1 MSIVQFQYARRAIM
15 VAGVLSA
22 FVLVSL
28 LASFFMLQL
37 SLPRL
42 EGGVAAEG
50 LAALVT
56 VERDAQGVPTVT
68 GRTRADL
75 AWALGYLHAQERFFQ
90 MDLLRRT
97 AAGELSDLVGS
108 AALQKDRVNRVHR
121 FRNRASTVLAAMR
134 PEERLILDDYVAGVN
149 RGLGDLG
156 SAPFEYL
163 LLLARPAPW
172 KAEDTILVVY
182 AMYLTLQEANGVG
195 ERRRADAIETL
206 GQPLA
211 DFLFPAGTSWDAALD
226 GSMLPVPKIPL
237 TGLKHAASQS
247 RARNAAIDPPIP
259 GSNGFAVGA
268 EISARGAAIVAN
280 DMHLGLRE
288 PNTWYR
294 ARLVMTDSADAR
306 MLDVTGV
313 TLPGAPNIV
322 AGSNGRIAW
331 GFTNSYVDASDV
343 VVLEKVDGASNR
355 YRTPEGPRELSRIEE
370 RLCQTCSRSETLTVE
385 ESIWGPVI
393 GLDAHGRKLAYRWI
407 AHDPVAVNLR
417 GALDLEAAASVRDA
431 LEIAHRV
438 GIPHQNVVVGDTQGD
453 IGWTV
458 TGPLPRR
465 FGFDGR
471 EPTSWA
477 EGVRGWNGFLS
488 SQETPTIY
496 NPPNHR
502 IWTANARIVGGEALT
517 KLGDGSYAHGA
528 RASQIRDSLLA
539 RSRFDERDLL
549 AIQLDDRGLLL
560 ERWQNLLL
568 DALRSRAGQPRYA
581 RLIPEV
587 EHWGRRAQ
595 PESVGYRLV
604 RAFRLELISAIYDAY
619 TRVMPVL
626 EEAPNKPQLRRLP
639 TNQADEPAWRLL
651 SERPA
656 QLIPPGYSNWDAVV
670 DRALEKVLSA
680 LETEA
685 GGRLDRFTW
694 GSANHTGIY
703 HPLAQAL
710 FGMSTVLA
718 PPDDPLP
725 GDVYQPRVSA
735 PGFGASVRFVVTPGQ
750 EATGVFHMPTGQSGH
765 PLSPYYNVGHEDW
778 AKGQPT
784 PFLPGATFW
793 RLRFQPAEGRSS
805 LERKS

>member
-1 MSIVQFQYARRAIM
+1 M
-15 VAGVLSA
+15 VGGVLLGIA
-22 FVLVSL
+22 LISL
-28 LASFFMLQL
+28 LAAFFLLQR

-50 LAALVT
+50 LAASVT
-56 VERDAQGVPTVT
+56 VERDAQGVPTIS

-90 MDLLRRT
+90 MDLLRRA

-121 FRNRASTVLAAMR
+121 FRSRASTVLAAMQ
-134 PEERLILDDYVAGVN
+134 PDERQVLNAYVAGVN
-149 RGLGDLG
+149 RGLEDLG

-163 LLLARPAPW
+163 LLLTKPAAW

-182 AMYLTLQEANGVG
+182 AMYLTLQEANGMS
-195 ERRRADAIETL
+195 ERRRADAMETL

-211 DFLFPAGTSWDAALD
+211 DFLFPEGTSWDAALD
-226 GSMLPVPKIPL
+226 GSTLPAPKIPL
-237 TGLKHAASQS
+237 AGLKHAANQS
-247 RARNAAIDPPIP
+247 RVREAAIDPPIP
-259 GSNGFAVGA
+259 GSNGFAVGG

-294 ARLVMTDSADAR
+294 ARLVMTDSADGKT
-306 MLDVTGV
+306 LDVTGV

-331 GFTNSYVDASDV
+331 GFTNSYVDTSDV
-343 VVLEKVDGASNR
+343 VVLEKVDGGSNR

-370 RLCQTCSRSETLTVE
+370 RLCQRCSQSETLTVE

-393 GLDAHGRKLAYRWI
+393 GLDAHGRKLAFRWI

-431 LEIAHRV
+431 LEIAHRM
-438 GIPHQNVVVGDTQGD
+438 GIPHQNLVVGDTQGD

-458 TGPLPRR
+458 TGALPRR
-465 FGFDGR
+465 YGIDGR

-477 EGVRGWNGFLS
+477 DGERGWNGYLS
-488 SQETPTIY
+488 SQETPAIY
-496 NPPNHR
+496 NPANHR

-528 RASQIRDSLLA
+528 RARQIRDSLLA
-539 RSRFDERDLL
+539 RSRFDEQDLL

-568 DALRSRAGQPRYA
+568 GALRSRAEQPRYA

-587 EHWGRRAQ
+587 EHWGGRAQ

-619 TRVMPVL
+619 TGAMPVL
-626 EEAPNKPQLRRLP
+626 EEAPNKSQSRRLP

-651 SERPA
+651 SERPTR
-656 QLIPPGYSNWDAVV
+656 LIPPGYSNWDAVV

-680 LETEA
+680 LETDA
-685 GGRLDRFTW
+685 GGRLDGFTW

-703 HPLAQAL
+703 HPLAQAV
-710 FGMSTVLA
+710 FGMSAALA
-718 PPDDPLP
+718 PPDEPLP
-725 GDVYQPRVSA
+725 GDIYQPRVSA
-735 PGFGASVRFVVTPGQ
+735 PGFGASVRFVIAPGQ
-750 EATGVFHMPTGQSGH
+750 EATGLFHMPTGQSGH

-784 PFLPGATFW
+784 PFLPGATLW
-793 RLRFQPAEGRSS
+793 RLRFQPDGGGSF
-805 LERKS
+805 LYGKS